1 MVIHHDQAVLHDKE
15 ITNFFAQEDVK
26 NYKRISFTKSTL
38 NVDDPKLLSFSL
50 NMSKDQN

>member
-1 MVIHHDQAVLHDKE
+1 MVVHHDQVVLHDRE
-15 ITNFFAQEDVK
+15 ITNFFAVGDIK
-26 NYKRISFTKSTL
+26 DYKRISYTKNTL